1 MVGSIMILLVLFEC
15 GMKVGGVDRHHL
27 MRPPRR
33 ADPRQVDERC
43 DAPPCELGD
52 ALDRFLV
59 MVDAVAP
66 AWLRGIEVGQSG
78 GRGEADDSLG
88 SPASH
93 DQSPKEVC
101 ALSVISSEPEG
112 PPKLPVHPGKRRRAF
127 EGRTSNDI
135 PRTLG
140 RRRSK
145 SKIQEWMTAS
155 ETASQ
160 TGQSSN
166 TVYGICLSSEQGA
179 QLQFLCT
186 DGISCP

>member
-15 GMKVGGVDRHHL
+15 GMKVGGGYRHHL
-27 MRPPRR
+27 MRRPTL
-33 ADPRQVDERC
+33 ADSRQVDERC

-66 AWLRGIEVGQSG
+66 GRLRRLDVGQSE

-112 PPKLPVHPGKRRRAF
+112 PPKLPVHPGQTSTGIRGSKERRHPARVRA
-127 EGRTSNDI
+127 
-135 PRTLG
+135 
-140 RRRSK
+140 
-145 SKIQEWMTAS
+145 QE
-155 ETASQ
+155 
-160 TGQSSN
+160 
-166 TVYGICLSSEQGA
+166 I
-179 QLQFLCT
+179 
-186 DGISCP
+186 